1 MLRLTLFLTA
11 AALLLVAGCIAP
23 LGGYYGDYGGYGGYG
38 GYNYYGGYPSY
49 PGQLSYGYPYP
60 APLYGYSGGY
70 AGDDGM
76 VFYPPEPVAINPP
89 IDYQVPVYPPGT
101 DPTVSGP
108 QPPHWGWQASRQLD
122 YPRRHRYHNH
132 QGDPFNPPPET
143 EHSFIP
149 GADPPNGSVAG
160 PHRRQWLGG
169 DPRANHHQRLQSP
182 RHQDSQRVQRAH
194 PPSFPFG
201 QPQHMADQQHRM
213 RAPMARST
221 MPPPMARP
229 NPTPSLRGPRPGGN
243 PPRQASTH
251 APQAQNRQSRQK
263 RPGQGSQ

>member
-1 MLRLTLFLTA
+1 MLRLTFFLTA

-101 DPTVSGP
+101 DPTVSDP
-108 QPPHWGWQASRQLD
+108 QPPHWGWQARRQLD

-160 PHRRQWLGG
+160 PHRRQWLRG

-182 RHQDSQRVQRAH
+182 RHQDPQRVQRAH

-201 QPQHMADQQHRM
+201 QPQHMANQQHRM